1 MSQVDGRILR
11 SQKSQTLILESIIN
25 LINKGNYYPTA
36 DQVAKESG
44 IAIRTV
50 FRQFADMES
59 LLMKVDELI
68 NIKILKVLDIPSRRG
83 PYPESLNFYED
94 ITPLEIIPKKES
106 SNIDIKFVE
115 RVGRPTKRE
124 RRQTDRLMGRD

>member
-1 MSQVDGRILR
+1 MISN
-11 SQKSQTLILESIIN
+11 ILEKKTLRLDIYLYYIRLFKSRSIATKFILTNRLRISGQVTQKPHKMISVGDVLTMTIN
-25 LINKGNYYPTA
+25 
-36 DQVAKESG
+36 D
-44 IAIRTV
+44 
-50 FRQFADMES
+50 
-59 LLMKVDELI
+59 

-94 ITPLEIIPKKES
+94 ITPIETIPKMES

>member
-1 MSQVDGRILR
+1 MISN
-11 SQKSQTLILESIIN
+11 ILEKKTLRLDIYLYYIRIFKSRSLATKFILTNRLRISGQVTQKPHKMISVGDVLTMTIN
-25 LINKGNYYPTA
+25 
-36 DQVAKESG
+36 D
-44 IAIRTV
+44 
-50 FRQFADMES
+50 
-59 LLMKVDELI
+59 

-83 PYPESLNFYED
+83 PYSESLNFYED
-94 ITPLEIIPKKES
+94 ITPIEIIPKKES

>member
-1 MSQVDGRILR
+1 MIHN
-11 SQKSQTLILESIIN
+11 ILEKKTLRLDIYLYYIRIFKSRSIASKFVLTNRLRISGQVTQKPHKMISVGDVLTMTIN
-25 LINKGNYYPTA
+25 
-36 DQVAKESG
+36 D
-44 IAIRTV
+44 
-50 FRQFADMES
+50 
-59 LLMKVDELI
+59 

-94 ITPLEIIPKKES
+94 ITPNEIIPKKES

-115 RVGRPTKRE
+115 RIGRPTKRE